1 MCIQQSINVKT
12 EEPYSHR
19 ILEIRQLTGPCGLSK
34 AHIQRIKKIKSGSIF
49 EENADT
55 CGDYGD
61 TLPNFI
67 DGNSW

>member
-1 MCIQQSINVKT
+1 MKVEYLQFKRNCTRSEIPKGSPSTNGFI
-12 EEPYSHR
+12 EE
-19 ILEIRQLTGPCGLSK
+19 
-34 AHIQRIKKIKSGSIF
+34 RIKKIKSGSIF

-67 DGNSW
+67 DGNTW